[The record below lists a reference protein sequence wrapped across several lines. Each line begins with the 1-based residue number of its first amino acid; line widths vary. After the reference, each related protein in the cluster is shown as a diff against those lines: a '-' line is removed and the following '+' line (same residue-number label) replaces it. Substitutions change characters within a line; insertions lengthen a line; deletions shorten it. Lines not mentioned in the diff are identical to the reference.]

1 MIYTAGLDCP
11 SVAVLR
17 SLEPSSSQSRRLDAS
32 TVPICHPRPEGF
44 LMSPQLSAYLERL
57 KKLESDASKMVVV
70 AAAEVAAE
78 TTVLSE
84 MNLPTPGTG
93 KQAESKGILIRPS
106 YV

>member
-1 MIYTAGLDCP
+1 M
-11 SVAVLR
+11 AVLR
-17 SLEPSSSQSRRLDAS
+17 SLEPSSSQSRKLDAS

-57 KKLESDASKMVVV
+57 KKLESDASKVVVVV

-78 TTVLSE
+78 TTAVSE
-84 MNLPTPGTG
+84 MNLPTPGIG